1 MEDTLKTIL
10 EVEDVKALKP
20 DLSQLKIIPR
30 EVCER
35 IQVIIF
41 QKEKNTLQ
49 LLTTNNFPDQLK
61 KVLTQLENKGFKY
74 NLHYTSPEGFEHALT
89 RYDEIEHQ
97 EDVADKA
104 DKRQKQ
110 AEGK

>member
-1 MEDTLKTIL
+1 MENTVKTIL
-10 EVEDVKALKP
+10 ELEEVQALKP
-20 DLSQLKIIPR
+20 DLSQLRIIPR
-30 EVCER
+30 DVCER

-61 KVLTQLENKGFKY
+61 KILTKLEDKGFRY
-74 NLHYTSPEGFEHALT
+74 DLHYTSTEGFEYALT
-89 RYDEIEHQ
+89 WYDKLEHKEEIAE
-97 EDVADKA
+97 KA
-104 DKRQKQ
+104 VNRQKQ